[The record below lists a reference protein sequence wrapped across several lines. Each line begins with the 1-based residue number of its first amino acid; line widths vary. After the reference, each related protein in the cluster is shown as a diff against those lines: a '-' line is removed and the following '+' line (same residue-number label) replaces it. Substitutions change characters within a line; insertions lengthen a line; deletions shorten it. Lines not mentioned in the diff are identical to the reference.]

1 MLVPAIILG
10 VSIIA
15 TFILRNLFLYF
26 ALQDMDVINLIGF
39 VVTGMILFFAIIAT
53 FIQPAHIHTLL
64 GIAFFALL
72 ILV

>member
-26 ALQDMDVINLIGF
+26 ALQDMDVINFIGF

-53 FIQPAHIHTLL
+53 FIQLAHIHTLL
-64 GIAFFALL
+64 GIAFFVLL